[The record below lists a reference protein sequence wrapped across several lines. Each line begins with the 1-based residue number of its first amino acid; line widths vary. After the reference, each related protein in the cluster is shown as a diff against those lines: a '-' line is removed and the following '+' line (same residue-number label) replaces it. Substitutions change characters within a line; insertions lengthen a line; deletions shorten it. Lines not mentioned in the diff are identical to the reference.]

1 MITVYTKPNCV
12 QCDMTKKFLDNEGLK
27 YSLEDITAPENKAQ
41 LEYFLVEGYMAAPIV
56 VTDKKTWSGYQ
67 IDNLKELI

>member
-12 QCDMTKKFLDNEGLK
+12 QCDMTKKFLDKEGLE
-27 YSLEDITAPENKAQ
+27 YSVEDITTPENELQ
-41 LEYFLVEGYMAAPIV
+41 LEYFRAEGYMAAPIV

-67 IDNLKELI
+67 IENLKGLV